1 MEGLRL
7 AGAIM
12 GLRCTATFKAANMS
26 GYLVKIAAGAQQ
38 GVLDAANAGYAIS
51 QAIVPR
57 ETGDLAADIT
67 VKSGSDTTSTWAAW
81 GPDSIPYR
89 FYVEFGTGR
98 RGAESA
104 MAGPG
109 PYEMSWPG
117 MTPRAYMRP
126 ALDELQGSAL
136 DIVGTSIRSAL

>member
-1 MEGLRL
+1 
-7 AGAIM
+7 M
-12 GLRCTATFKAANMS
+12 GLRATATFGANNMS
-26 GYLVKIAAGAQQ
+26 AYLAQIAAGAQQ

-51 QAIVPR
+51 QSIVPR
-57 ETGDLAADIT
+57 ETGDLAASIT
-67 VKSGSDTTSTWAAW
+67 VTSGSDATSAWASW
-81 GPDSIPYR
+81 GPNIYYM

-136 DIVGTSIRSAL
+136 DIVATSIRSAL